1 MRPGESLTQSQLP
14 ARLCPGPS
22 VVAGVSIEKD
32 SLKELSELGVRD
44 SKALS
49 SDQRE
54 ALYVGIVDLCS
65 TSISSIALPREID
78 SYVRRGKK
86 YRRLNYL
93 EAIHMAKVID
103 GLGVDEVFI
112 DAPDTN
118 PARLAQEL
126 EALLSCKPRIVAE
139 HKADVNY
146 AVVSAA
152 SIVAKVERD
161 QRQSPKLRDVHGD
174 FGSGYPSDP
183 DTIAFLESWVKSK
196 SSQPEFARKSWKTW
210 ERITVSPDARLELSG
225 HQRMQIESRGPCRR
239 GGGRAPFPP
248 RSQRP
253 SASAP
258 PP

>member
-1 MRPGESLTQSQLP
+1 MFVGGVDEAGRGCVL
-14 ARLCPGPS
+14 GPLA
-22 VVAGVSIEKD
+22 VAGVSVDSGKLGELADLGVKD
-32 SLKELSELGVRD
+32 SKLLSPSQRD
-44 SKALS
+44 S
-49 SDQRE
+49 
-54 ALYVGIVDLCS
+54 LYPEIMKLCRGVEVS
-65 TSISSIALPREID
+65 RIPPKMID
-78 SYVRRGKK
+78 RYVSRGKK

-103 GLGVDEVFI
+103 ALGVEAVFV

-118 PARLAQEL
+118 PARFQMELAG
-126 EALLSCKPRIVAE
+126 LLSCRPRIVAE

-161 QRQSPKLRDVHGD
+161 RDIAELREVHGD

-210 ERITVSPDARLELSG
+210 DRIAV
-225 HQRMQIESRGPCRR
+225 
-239 GGGRAPFPP
+239 FPTLD
-248 RSQRP
+248 
-253 SASAP
+253 
-258 PP
+258 